1 MMFMTKT
8 RMMTI
13 PCSSC
18 ILILQLKAFPDIVR
32 LANKS
37 HMMDPA
43 TLRARLQ
50 NKGAISNQSYEE
62 MDLTELGN
70 QKQPVGKHQGQTF
83 KTIVETEEKYVLW
96 LLDHQSQNVKYQPL
110 LIYARRLEEEKAKK
124 EGVQF
129 EKTKGYAEVPKD
141 TMFPDKFAGSL
152 TNTST
157 GSDPVVTN
165 PQQKTI
171 QDSLHMI
178 CEELAQIKIQLNHQV
193 QHSQQIQ
200 QAVMILQ
207 AQSQKQQ
214 EDMNV
219 LYNRMTQMELQIE
232 DLPLMVEPPVR
243 QG

>member
-1 MMFMTKT
+1 MMKI
-8 RMMTI
+8 RMMTLL
-13 PCSSC
+13 CSSY
-18 ILILQLKAFPDIVR
+18 ILISQSKAFPDIVR

-37 HMMDPA
+37 HTMDPA

-62 MDLTELGN
+62 MDLKELGN

-83 KTIVETEEKYVLW
+83 KTIVENEENYVLW

-110 LIYARRLEEEKAKK
+110 LIYTRRLEEEKAKN
-124 EGVQF
+124 EGVQL
-129 EKTKGYAEVPKD
+129 EKTKGYSEVPKD
-141 TMFPDKFAGSL
+141 TMFPDKPAGSS

-157 GSDPVVTN
+157 VSGLVVTN
-165 PQQKTI
+165 PQQQKNI
-171 QDSLHMI
+171 QETLHMI
-178 CEELAQIKIQLNHQV
+178 CEELVQIKTQLNHQV

-200 QAVMILQ
+200 EAVMILQ

-214 EDMNV
+214 EDMNA

-232 DLPLMVEPPVR
+232 DLPLMVEPPVH